1 MKKKNYTY
9 YFWQFHT
16 IRSFAKSIFTNK
28 TTLDEPHKD
37 QLELKIKLIESI
49 DFK

>member
-28 TTLDEPHKD
+28 TTLDEPHKV
-37 QLELKIKLIESI
+37 QLELLIESI